1 MQNQTA
7 RFEALESMVGN
18 LEKQAKKLGMF
29 SGLVSKVNA
38 TEEQVQAIAS
48 CQEDIQQDVASLLI
62 SSTVPVKLL
71 QTLSS
76 QLEQDI
82 GQIHDTQNALFA
94 QQQSVFA
101 DSFDELLKVHHTIID
116 GLRDDIGQLT
126 SLPRHD
132 TQESDQSTTLPDAAI
147 TALQDRIDA
156 LSQHLETLQTQNVD
170 VLQTQLQQNLDT
182 LKKQNLDTHKQNLDT
197 HQNLDTLKTQNVDVL
212 NQLQQTMD
220 VLKHNMD
227 VPEQLQQ
234 MMAVLK
240 QNLDTHQNLDT
251 LKTQNVD
258 VLNQLQGHSKLLESI
273 KTQLTPAQEAAST
286 VTPSIDRESLSNLE
300 GMITQLSK
308 TQEQHTANTLTT
320 LEQQLQNQQKEI
332 NSKLAALELALTA
345 QAAEEK
351 KEEKKDTQT
360 NKEIEDTHTLA
371 ITEQLTSL
379 HATVTAM
386 AERSEQNVDVLNQ
399 KEIQDTHRLAI
410 TEQLTSLHAAVTAM
424 VERSDKNMDV
434 LNQLEQNMGVLNQ
447 LNQLAERSDGES
459 QQREISD
466 KLASL
471 EAAIT
476 AQAQSQAQSQIQS
489 QGIGQPQDNHS
500 KEILEKLIA
509 LDVAM
514 TLQREGQ
521 LQAALQASPSQELS
535 EQVAVLKST
544 VTTQGQALTQILEM
558 MQENQHSQLRNLT
571 EALEKLD
578 AKTAGLEAFN
588 QELQGDRR
596 KFLAMADAIDN
607 LSSLRESARH
617 AWCALG
623 LVAAVSLIG
632 YFV

>member
-182 LKKQNLDTHKQNLDT
+182 LKKQNLDTH
-197 HQNLDTLKTQNVDVL
+197 QNLDTLKTQNVDVL
-212 NQLQQTMD
+212 NQLQQTMG
-220 VLKHNMD
+220 VLKHNVD

-240 QNLDTHQNLDT
+240 QNMDVLESRGAEQAE
-251 LKTQNVD
+251 QNVD
-258 VLNQLQGHSKLLESI
+258 VFNQLQSHSKLLESI
-273 KTQLTPAQEAAST
+273 KAQLTSAQEAAST
-286 VTPSIDRESLSNLE
+286 ATPSIDREILSNLE

-308 TQEQHTANTLTT
+308 AQEQHTASTLTT

-379 HATVTAM
+379 HTAVTAM
-386 AERSEQNVDVLNQ
+386 AERSEQNMDVLNQ
-399 KEIQDTHRLAI
+399 KEIKDTHILAI
-410 TEQLTSLHAAVTAM
+410 NEQLNSLHAAVTAM
-424 VERSDKNMDV
+424 AERSEQNMDV
-434 LNQLEQNMGVLNQ
+434 LNQLEQSVGV
-447 LNQLAERSDGES
+447 LNQLAERGDGES
-459 QQREISD
+459 QQQISD

-476 AQAQSQAQSQIQS
+476 AQTQTQSQAHSQIQT

-521 LQAALQASPSQELS
+521 LQAVLQASPSQELS

-571 EALEKLD
+571 ETLEKLD